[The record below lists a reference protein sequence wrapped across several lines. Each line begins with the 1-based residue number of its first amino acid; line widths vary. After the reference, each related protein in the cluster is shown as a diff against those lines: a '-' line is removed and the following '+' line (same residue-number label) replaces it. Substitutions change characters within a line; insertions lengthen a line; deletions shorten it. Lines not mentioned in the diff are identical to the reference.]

1 MPIRVR
7 DSSVANG
14 GTCGVILKGL
24 SATPES
30 KWDAGWVLALVH
42 IVLAGGFPPALTAQ
56 PIQIKSVPVG
66 AHPLGVA
73 VITPIPIMGSH
84 DFAVVANSGDAS
96 LSVYSFPASRLLVTV
111 PGIPDPHAVV
121 QDCAIETSSLTP
133 GALVTSPSDNSVS
146 FVQFDSLTLNPSI
159 TKVTVGK
166 QPVSA
171 ACFVVVDSSGRR
183 VSSVVVISNYG
194 DQTVTLIDAN
204 SHTVIA
210 TVPNIPG
217 SPGLHGIGG
226 VTGTNPV
233 AWIAGTD
240 ANLVTLLDIKSGK
253 VLSQISVD
261 HPIAIQRTQV
271 ATPSAVLSFDPGT
284 LQPSTVLASPGI
296 QLMQSV
302 PAGLGGGF
310 SPFPGTVP
318 GTGTFGLVNN
328 SGTTS
333 LELFSGSDVFPMPE
347 VASPQDMAVEVPV
360 FCTPSSITCAP
371 GGGLLVTTSRDTNSL
386 IIVTPPPGI
395 GGGFSLRSAAGTG
408 GLAPG
413 GLGSALYVTTG
424 ATAALTANPP
434 ALPKT
439 LGNVMLKIGGPVSLT
454 PSGWVEQ
461 GDEVAVPLLYVDPR
475 QINFQVPP
483 GFSPPA
489 ATSIARIERPD
500 GTELVGNYFMSASAP
515 AIFTLNQM
523 GFGAGAVLNQDNTVN
538 SPSNPAPRGSVIQI
552 FATGGG
558 DTTPLLAPGQTAPA
572 NGDPLIP
579 MNVTPL
585 VLIGTL
591 KDQALNGPGELLFN
605 GLAPGLLGVWQI
617 NARIPQNTTPGSQV
631 PVSLY
636 LLGSR
641 TQSIAV
647 TIAVN

>member
-1 MPIRVR
+1 VR
-7 DSSVANG
+7 DSSVANSG
-14 GTCGVILKGL
+14 KFRIILNGL
-24 SATPES
+24 SDTPES
-30 KWDAGWVLALVH
+30 KWDAGCRWALLAILFA
-42 IVLAGGFPPALTAQ
+42 AGFAPALTAQ
-56 PIQIKSVPVG
+56 SIQITSAPVG
-66 AHPLGVA
+66 AQPLGVA
-73 VITPIPIMGSH
+73 VIAPVPLMGRQ
-84 DFAVVANSGDAS
+84 DYAVVANSGDGS
-96 LSVYSFPASRLLVTV
+96 LSVYSFQALQSTARVQ
-111 PGIPDPHAVV
+111 GIPDPHAVIPN
-121 QDCAIETSSLTP
+121 CGPSTSFSP
-133 GALVTSPSDNSVS
+133 GVIVTSPSDNSVS
-146 FVQFDSLTLNPSI
+146 FVQFSASGFSSNASI

-166 QPVSA
+166 RPVSA
-171 ACFVVVDSSGRR
+171 ACFRAFNSNG
-183 VSSVVVISNYG
+183 SVGDGVAAISNYG
-194 DQTVTLIDAN
+194 DQTVTLIDVN
-204 SHTVIA
+204 SHAVIA

-226 VTGTNPV
+226 VNGANPV

-240 ANLVTLLDIKSGK
+240 ANLVTLLDIQSGK
-253 VLSQISVD
+253 VLSQIPVD
-261 HPIAIQRTQV
+261 HPVAIQGTQV
-271 ATPSAVLSFDPGT
+271 ATPSAVLSFDPVT
-284 LQPSTVLASPGI
+284 LQSSTVLASSGI
-296 QLMQSV
+296 QLLQSV
-302 PAGLGGGF
+302 PAGLGGRF
-310 SPFPGTVP
+310 APFLGTVP
-318 GTGTFGLVNN
+318 GTGTFGLVSN

-333 LELFSGSDVFPMPE
+333 LDLFAGSDVFPIPE
-347 VASPQDMAVEVPV
+347 VVNPQDMAVEVPV
-360 FCTPSSITCAP
+360 FCTPSGVTCGP
-371 GGGLLVTTSRDTNSL
+371 GGGRLVTTSRDTNSV
-386 IIVTPPPGI
+386 IILTPPPGI
-395 GGGFSLRSAAGTG
+395 GGDFSLRSGAGTG

-413 GLGSALYVTTG
+413 GLGSALFVTTG
-424 ATAALTANPP
+424 ATGAFTASPP
-434 ALPKT
+434 DLPTT
-439 LGNVMLKIGGPVSLT
+439 LGNVTLKIGGPVTLT

-461 GDEVAVPLLYVDPR
+461 GDDVAVPLLYVDPR

-500 GTELVGNYFMSASAP
+500 GTELVGNYSMAASAP
-515 AIFTLNQM
+515 AIFTLNQT

-538 SPSNPAPRGSVIQI
+538 SPSNPASRGSVIQI

-558 DTTPLLAPGQTAPA
+558 DTTPLLVPGQLAPA
-572 NGDPLIP
+572 DGDPLIP

>member
-1 MPIRVR
+1 MR
-7 DSSVANG
+7 DSPVANSG
-14 GTCGVILKGL
+14 NSRISRNGL

-30 KWDAGWVLALVH
+30 KWNASCVSALPLVLLFA
-42 IVLAGGFPPALTAQ
+42 AFPLGSAAQ
-56 PIQIKSVPVG
+56 PIQVTSVPVG
-66 AHPLGVA
+66 AQPLGVA
-73 VITPIPIMGSH
+73 VITPLRILGGSN
-84 DFAVVANSGDAS
+84 DYAVVANSGDAS
-96 LSVYSFPASRLLVTV
+96 LSVYTFASQPPLTV

-121 QDCAIETSSLTP
+121 QDCAIQTSSP
-133 GALVTSPSDNSVS
+133 SAGAIVTSPSDNSVS
-146 FVQFDSLTLNPSI
+146 FVQFDYTTLSPSI

-171 ACFVVVDSSGRR
+171 ACFVVLDSSGRG

-204 SHTVIA
+204 SHAVIA

-253 VLSQISVD
+253 VISHISVD
-261 HPIAIQRTQV
+261 HPVAIQGTRV

-296 QLMQSV
+296 QLLQSV
-302 PAGLGGGF
+302 PAGLGGGLY
-310 SPFPGTVP
+310 PFPGTVP

-333 LELFSGSDVFPMPE
+333 MELFAGSDVFPMPE

-386 IIVTPPPGI
+386 MILTPPPGI
-395 GGGFSLRSAAGTG
+395 GGHFSLQSAAVTG

-413 GLGSALYVTTG
+413 ALGSALAVTTG
-424 ATAALTANPP
+424 ATGVFTANPP
-434 ALPKT
+434 DLPTT
-439 LGNVMLKIGGPVSLT
+439 LGNVTLKIGGPVTLT
-454 PSGWVEQ
+454 PSGWVDQ

-483 GFSPPA
+483 GFSPST

-500 GTELVGNYFMSASAP
+500 GTELVGHYLVSASAP
-515 AIFTLNQM
+515 AIFTLNQT

-558 DTTPLLAPGQTAPA
+558 ATTPLLAPGQAAPA
-572 NGDPLIP
+572 DGAPLIP
-579 MNVTPL
+579 VNVTPL
-585 VLIGTL
+585 VLIGTPR
-591 KDQALNGPGELLFN
+591 DQALNGPGELLFN

-617 NARIPQNTTPGSQV
+617 NARIPENTTPGSQV
-631 PVSLY
+631 PLSLY

-641 TQSIAV
+641 TRSNTV